1 MLFNLLEMHIYQVG
15 LHEYIEKDSPC
26 LRMEHDERD
35 EGRNP
40 SEVGEGVS
48 EETSFQY
55 ISG

>member
-1 MLFNLLEMHIYQVG
+1 
-15 LHEYIEKDSPC
+15 
-26 LRMEHDERD
+26 MEHGEQD

-55 ISG
+55 IFG